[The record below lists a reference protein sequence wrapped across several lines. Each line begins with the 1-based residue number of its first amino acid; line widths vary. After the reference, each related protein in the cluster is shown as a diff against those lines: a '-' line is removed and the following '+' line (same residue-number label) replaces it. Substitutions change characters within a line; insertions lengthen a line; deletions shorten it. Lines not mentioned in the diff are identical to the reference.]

1 MIAEKEFSNNLES
14 VQEKIAIA
22 CEASDRALKEV
33 TLLPVTKNW
42 SADAVKLC
50 KGSGITRVGENRV
63 QEAIQKMEVVQGV
76 EFDLIGHLQGNK
88 AKQVIGKFSCIQSVD
103 SLKLLEK
110 LERLARRNNLIQP
123 ILLQINAGND
133 PAKHGISIENT
144 PQILEKALNI
154 PSLKVNGFM
163 TIAPYD
169 PEDKNTARKT
179 FENLRNLRDKMRS
192 TFGHPLN
199 ELSMGMSGDLTE
211 AIAEGSTMI
220 RVGSALFGLR
230 NSFK

>member
-133 PAKHGISIENT
+133 PAKHGISIENASYIENNLEVENTLDKVDVGAEHT
-144 PQILEKALNI
+144 PKLFSEEPNYQSEEMTTESSDQENNESDQLFDQDISEEEDFEI
-154 PSLKVNGFM
+154 PAFL
-163 TIAPYD
+163 
-169 PEDKNTARKT
+169 RKQK
-179 FENLRNLRDKMRS
+179 F
-192 TFGHPLN
+192 
-199 ELSMGMSGDLTE
+199 
-211 AIAEGSTMI
+211 
-220 RVGSALFGLR
+220 
-230 NSFK
+230 